1 MISIVEPGLPPHE
14 VQKAENSSKNPEKSG
29 KRNRKSG
36 KKSGNLYFYEILRF
50 LKVLTIS
57 FSIFNISLFF

>member
-1 MISIVEPGLPPHE
+1 MELCSGLPPHE

-36 KKSGNLYFYEILRF
+36 KKAEIYIFTRFYDF
-50 LKVLTIS
+50 
-57 FSIFNISLFF
+57 

>member
-1 MISIVEPGLPPHE
+1 MFFLNKVRLYPGLPPHE

-36 KKSGNLYFYEILRF
+36 KKSGNLYF
-50 LKVLTIS
+50 
-57 FSIFNISLFF
+57 

>member
-1 MISIVEPGLPPHE
+1 MPMCVFPCFLLMFFLNKVRLYPGLPPHE

-36 KKSGNLYFYEILRF
+36 KKSGNLYF
-50 LKVLTIS
+50 
-57 FSIFNISLFF
+57 

>member
-1 MISIVEPGLPPHE
+1 MASGLPPHE

-36 KKSGNLYFYEILRF
+36 QKSGNLYFNEILRF
-50 LKVLTIS
+50 LRVLTIS
-57 FSIFNISLFF
+57 FSIFSISLFF